1 MADFTSE
8 ERRKFSW
15 QFITAGVQEGLNK
28 SQIINVLKEFGI
40 SYRRAD
46 MLRDIDLARAGVEQ
60 REENSFLPSSHW
72 VDIEEEATREV
83 NTLSAGIAQ
92 VSIVARNPETDEIV
106 QHHWGVHLAENT
118 PIEDILSTAR
128 QEWEEYGSKQEQST
142 PYEFVSAQYVEVW
155 KSSML

>member
-15 QFITAGVQEGLNK
+15 QYITAGVSEGLNK
-28 SQIINVLKEFGI
+28 AAIIDILQSNQI

-72 VDIEEEATREV
+72 VDIEEESTRTV

-92 VSIVARNPETDEIV
+92 VSILARNPETSEIV
-106 QHHWGVHLAENT
+106 EHHWGVHLAENT
-118 PIEDILSTAR
+118 SIEDILAAAR
-128 QEWEEYGSKQEQST
+128 EQWEEYGSKQEQST
-142 PYEFVSAQYVEVW
+142 PYEYVSSQYIETW
-155 KSSML
+155 KSSLI